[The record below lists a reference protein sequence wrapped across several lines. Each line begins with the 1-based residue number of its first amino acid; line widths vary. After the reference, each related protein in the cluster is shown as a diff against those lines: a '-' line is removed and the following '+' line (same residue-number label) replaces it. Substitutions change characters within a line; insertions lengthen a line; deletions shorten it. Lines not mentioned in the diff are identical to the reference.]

1 MESLKMRALVA
12 ITVMVMAASS
22 IQNNVA
28 AADAPA
34 PSPTSDATSFV
45 PAVFASLTA
54 LVFGL
59 LF

>member
-1 MESLKMRALVA
+1 MKQFFAMVVVA
-12 ITVMVMAASS
+12 MMMAASS
-22 IQNNVA
+22 VS

-34 PSPTSDATSFV
+34 PSPTSDATALFV
-45 PAVFASLTA
+45 PTIIAPFFA

>member
-1 MESLKMRALVA
+1 MESTLKMRVFIAM
-12 ITVMVMAASS
+12 IFMVMAASS
-22 IQNNVA
+22 VQNVA